1 MSDGFYSTDWD
12 NQDQSQNQ
20 YANQSYD
27 PSAAYNQSYDQ
38 SAYNPAQY
46 SGQSYQPGS
55 FLLFFYFQNIQTIF
69 SAKTAKN
76 SKYIKL

>member
-55 FLLFFYFQNIQTIF
+55 FSLFFNFRINKPFSVLRQRKIQSI
-69 SAKTAKN
+69 
-76 SKYIKL
+76 